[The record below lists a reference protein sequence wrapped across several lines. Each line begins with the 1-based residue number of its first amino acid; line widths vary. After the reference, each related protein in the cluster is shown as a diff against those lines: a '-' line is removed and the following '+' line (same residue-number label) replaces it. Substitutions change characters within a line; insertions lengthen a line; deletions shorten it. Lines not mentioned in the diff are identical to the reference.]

1 MCISFHSENKERIG
15 KMDSVLSCI
24 SFPVGMFAGIIGVTY
39 VIRQWMI
46 NMCTSK
52 VRLDG
57 KIVIVTG
64 ANTGIGIQ
72 TVIDLARRGATVIMA
87 CRNLDKS
94 KPALEKAKKES
105 GSNDIVLMRLDL
117 SSLKSVRE
125 FAEEFLSKYSRL
137 NILINNAGI
146 MGCPYGK
153 TEDGFE
159 MHIGTNHFGH
169 FVLTNL
175 LLKALVKG
183 APARVVT
190 VSSDGHRFKGEIHF
204 DDINNEKRPYSKIAG
219 YGQSKMA
226 NILFSRELHARG
238 KDYRITTYSLQPGVV
253 NTELSRHSYRAL
265 LISLTFG
272 KLYGLTPVQGAQTT
286 IYCAVEEGLEKY
298 SGGYFRNCGVV
309 SASAYACNDG
319 YSKKLWEL
327 SEQMTNTKFPL

>member
-1 MCISFHSENKERIG
+1 MCISFHSENKEHIG

-94 KPALEKAKKES
+94 TPALEKAKKES
-105 GSNDIVLMRLDL
+105 GSNDIVLMKLDL

-226 NILFSRELHARG
+226 NILFSRELHVRG
-238 KDYRITTYSLQPGVV
+238 KDYGITTYSLQPGVV

-319 YSKKLWEL
+319 HAKKLWEL